1 MLDVMNL
8 FLVTVLVKKLLVVAS
23 LHESGLLIFVKFLQ
37 NGSHVIRYFYYCV
50 KTPVNF
56 SVEFVF
62 KQPSLMM

>member
-1 MLDVMNL
+1 MLDIMNL

-23 LHESGLLIFVKFLQ
+23 LHESVFLIFAKFLQ
-37 NGSHVIRYFYYCV
+37 NGSHLIRYFYYCV

-56 SVEFVF
+56 SLEFAF